1 MKSKQIQSVGLVF
14 FILSV
19 FIPGWIVQAGGVS
32 PYDLIDSVNSYRL
45 SQGLYALDPQ
55 SQVMAAAQAH
65 ADWIVET
72 GQGGHTGEGGS
83 DETIRVLWTG
93 YGDGGSI
100 HCDEAWASGPSVEFA
115 VYTAWADY
123 IHQAVMLDYW
133 GNGYTDV
140 GAGVAS
146 KGNGQYV
153 FVLDVCMISGKPS
166 PNKPTAVIVPGQE
179 DTSSIISTEEV
190 SQYINKVKISEAAAD
205 GSITHIVD
213 YGQSLVQIALA
224 YGVKVAEIRQLNGI
238 PEDSTLIYPEQ
249 KLIIRKAGVV
259 VSTGTPPEG
268 TATAVDEPTATVTP
282 VPTFTPRVKI
292 LPTLVITDQP
302 VETEEPDLKT
312 RPISSS
318 VQTIGLILVV
328 ICGLGI
334 LVYMGL
340 GLRKS

>member
-1 MKSKQIQSVGLVF
+1 MKRKK
-14 FILSV
+14 ILSIGLLLGILTQ

-32 PYDLIDSVNSYRL
+32 PYDLISAVNSYRL
-45 SQGLYALDPQ
+45 SQGLYALDAQ

-93 YGDGGSI
+93 YGNGASI

-153 FVLDVCMISGKPS
+153 FVLDVCMVSGQPS

-190 SQYINKVKISEAAAD
+190 SQYINKVKIAEPAAD

-224 YGVKVAEIRQLNGI
+224 YGVKVAEIRLLNGI

-249 KLIIRKAGVV
+249 KLIIRKAGEVI
-259 VSTGTPPEG
+259 STGTPSDG
-268 TATAVDEPTATVTP
+268 AATAAEEPTATITP

-292 LPTLVITDQP
+292 LPTLAITDQP
-302 VETEEPDLKT
+302 LETAEPGNRVK
-312 RPISSS
+312 PFSSS

>member
-1 MKSKQIQSVGLVF
+1 MKKRTYQFVGLFIAF
-14 FILSV
+14 FSLL
-19 FIPGWIVQAGGVS
+19 IPGWIVQAGGVS
-32 PYDLIDSVNSYRL
+32 PYDLISAVNSYRS
-45 SQGLYALDPQ
+45 SQGLYALEAQ

-72 GQGGHTGEGGS
+72 GQGGHTGAGGS

-93 YGDGGSI
+93 YGGGASI

-166 PNKPTAVIVPGQE
+166 PNKPTAVIQPGE
-179 DTSSIISTEEV
+179 GSTGGVISTEEV
-190 SQYINKVKISEAAAD
+190 SQIINQVKIASAAAD

-249 KLIIRKAGVV
+249 KLLIRKAGTVV
-259 VSTGTPPEG
+259 ITGTPADG
-268 TATAVDEPTATVTP
+268 MATAVDDPTATITP
-282 VPTFTPRVKI
+282 VPTYTPRVKT
-292 LPTLVITDQP
+292 LPTLAITEQP
-302 VETEEPDLKT
+302 VETDEPPVDAK
-312 RPISSS
+312 PISNS
-318 VQTIGLILVV
+318 VQTVGLILVV